1 MKINVVVVVVVV
13 PFKFTGNDS
22 VTLGGGGTV
31 RLSRQDYS
39 FAKAAHKPTQMALR
53 LTDKL
58 FSRETLLRSTVHG
71 TKEFA
76 PLDQVVIAAIK
87 GKFRTYTLVNNK
99 SWNKSQCFIRNIAS
113 HVDWLK

>member
-1 MKINVVVVVVVV
+1 MKINVLVIILQRNKTYNYA
-13 PFKFTGNDS
+13 FKFTGNES
-22 VTLGGGGTV
+22 VALGGGGSV

-58 FSRETLLRSTVHG
+58 FSKETLLRSTVHG

-87 GKFRTYTLVNNK
+87 GKFVTWK
-99 SWNKSQCFIRNIAS
+99 SWNNDNVLLC
-113 HVDWLK
+113 V

>member
-1 MKINVVVVVVVV
+1 MA
-13 PFKFTGNDS
+13 
-22 VTLGGGGTV
+22 LGGGGSV

-58 FSRETLLRSTVHG
+58 FSKETLLRSTVHG

-87 GKFRTYTLVNNK
+87 GKFVTWK
-99 SWNKSQCFIRNIAS
+99 SWNNDNVLLC
-113 HVDWLK
+113 V

>member
-1 MKINVVVVVVVV
+1 MKINVVVVAILKRNKDKILY
-13 PFKFTGNDS
+13 FKLTGNVS
-22 VTLGGGGTV
+22 VALGGGGTV

-39 FAKAAHKPTQMALR
+39 FAKAAHKPKQMALS
-53 LTDKL
+53 LTEKL

-87 GKFRTYTLVNNK
+87 GKFSIYKL
-99 SWNKSQCFIRNIAS
+99 
-113 HVDWLK
+113 

>member
-1 MKINVVVVVVVV
+1 MLLLLYFRETRYTCNGT
-13 PFKFTGNDS
+13 FKLTGNDS
-22 VTLGGGGTV
+22 VALGGGGTV

-53 LTDKL
+53 LADKL

-87 GKFRTYTLVNNK
+87 GEFSIYKL
-99 SWNKSQCFIRNIAS
+99 
-113 HVDWLK
+113 